1 VTIPAVESGNV
12 PAWANTP
19 ESTVQNTAMDKD
31 TFLKLMVAQLKYQ
44 DPSKPADSSAFI
56 AQTAQFTQVE
66 KMDEL
71 VKQNAQMLLSQR
83 TLSAG
88 VLVGTHVTYM
98 DADGVTQSGT
108 VDSVRINPVSMVGGK
123 EVAGST
129 EPVAMVGGK
138 EVPLGRIQSLS
149 AATAASPPPAVATP

>member
-1 VTIPAVESGNV
+1 MTIPPVGTGNV

-19 ESTVQNTAMDKD
+19 ESAVNNSQMDKD

-98 DADGVTQSGT
+98 DADGVTKSGT
-108 VDSVRINPVSMVGGK
+108 VDSVRLND
-123 EVAGST
+123 T
-129 EPVAMVGGK
+129 EPMAMVGGE
-138 EVPLGRIQSLS
+138 EVPLGRIQTMSRS
-149 AATAASPPPAVATP
+149 KPTAGAVAP

>member
-1 VTIPAVESGNV
+1 MTIPPVDTGRV

-19 ESTVQNTAMDKD
+19 ASVPDNAQMDKD

-98 DADGVTQSGT
+98 DDAGKTQSGT
-108 VDSVRINPVSMVGGK
+108 VDSVRIND
-123 EVAGST
+123 T
-129 EPVAMVGGK
+129 EPMAMVGGK
-138 EVPLGRIQSLS
+138 EVPLGRIQTLS
-149 AATAASPPPAVATP
+149 QATYAAPGATT